1 MLELWSHPWWVL
13 GLLSLTA
20 LFMLLFG
27 LFITSYRVFRRNIGG
42 GLHIGP
48 SHPNIEI
55 TFRGPLTLDGVYMQG
70 TPAPGSDGLKLL
82 NTWVT
87 RIFAAIV
94 LQCAA
99 IYLISQFPGFK
110 SPFWLGIVLQAY
122 TYGSAYLFY
131 ASSWD
136 DQFE

>member
-13 GLLSLTA
+13 GLISLTA

-27 LFITSYRVFRRNIGG
+27 LFIASYRVLRRGMGG
-42 GLHIGP
+42 GPYGSP

-55 TFRGPLTLDGVYMQG
+55 TFQGPLTFSGAYMQG
-70 TPAPGSDGLKLL
+70 TPAPGSGGPKLL

-99 IYLISQFPGFK
+99 IYLISQFPGFQ

-136 DQFE
+136 DQS

>member
-1 MLELWSHPWWVL
+1 
-13 GLLSLTA
+13 
-20 LFMLLFG
+20 MLLFG
-27 LFITSYRVFRRNIGG
+27 LFIASYRVLRRGMGG
-42 GLHIGP
+42 GLYRGL

-55 TFRGPLTLDGVYMQG
+55 TFQGPMTLSNAYMQG
-70 TPAPGSDGLKLL
+70 TPAPRSDGPKLL
-82 NTWVT
+82 NIWVT

-99 IYLISQFPGFK
+99 IYLISQFPGFQ

-136 DQFE
+136 DQSERI

>member
-1 MLELWSHPWWVL
+1 
-13 GLLSLTA
+13 
-20 LFMLLFG
+20 MLLFG
-27 LFITSYRVFRRNIGG
+27 LFIASQRVFRKGIGG
-42 GLHIGP
+42 GPYIGP
-48 SHPNIEI
+48 SHSNIEI
-55 TFRGPLTLDGVYMQG
+55 TFRGPATLDGAYIQR
-70 TPAPGSDGLKLL
+70 TPTSGSCCPKLL

-99 IYLISQFPGFK
+99 IYLISQFSGFP

-136 DQFE
+136 DQSERI